1 MYSSSETRLTL
12 VGEDRIEKQECV
24 NVIGAFSISEASQK
38 LMFCSRPLGAVVSPN
53 KTELELNVEGLST
66 ISAFEVSVHDSM
78 DGNTSA
84 QAWCL
89 PFNGGVRLCAE
100 VRSKALFNEL
110 ATGLQQ
116 NKHGL
121 KAKVGFVLNGCWED
135 GGGQSLL
142 FAEERYDLSGFDVLM
157 AAHTGEIRADL
168 ANVLEE
174 LQAIRQ
180 NSVGES
186 PLFASAPVEVIDYSE
201 DVGEIKELLIDMKSE
216 LQSIEPGVSAINSNS
231 GDIANIPDEIIRI
244 GNALGGIKLLLV
256 LNLVAL
262 IAIFF
267 KLR

>member
-1 MYSSSETRLTL
+1 
-12 VGEDRIEKQECV
+12 
-24 NVIGAFSISEASQK
+24 
-38 LMFCSRPLGAVVSPN
+38 
-53 KTELELNVEGLST
+53 
-66 ISAFEVSVHDSM
+66 
-78 DGNTSA
+78 
-84 QAWCL
+84 
-89 PFNGGVRLCAE
+89 
-100 VRSKALFNEL
+100 
-110 ATGLQQ
+110 
-116 NKHGL
+116 
-121 KAKVGFVLNGCWED
+121 
-135 GGGQSLL
+135 
-142 FAEERYDLSGFDVLM
+142 M